1 MEININEAIE
11 QISEKLGLA
20 ITDISQLMP
29 QVVKEKIIFNSIE
42 VGVSLLVMICC
53 IVMIFVAIRNYNKL
67 VDAYDLVKEGINKG
81 IIKGTP
87 KFICYDDIDNDGLSC
102 ALVIFGAFGLILS
115 FCFGIFS
122 AKDLISWAVA
132 PEASFF
138 KYMLSLI
145 K

>member
-29 QVVKEKIIFNSIE
+29 QVVKEKIIFSSIE

-53 IVMIFVAIRNYNKL
+53 IVMIFVAIKNFNKL
-67 VDAYDLVKEGINKG
+67 VDAYDLVKEGIKKG
-81 IIKGTP
+81 VVKGAP
-87 KFICYDDIDNDGLSC
+87 IFVHYDDIDNDGISC
-102 ALVIFGAFGLILS
+102 ALVIFGAFGLIIS
-115 FCFGIFS
+115 FLTVILS
-122 AKDLISWAVA
+122 AKNLISWSVA